1 MTYATGQHHVSL
13 SREIRAWDGKSTDEV
28 RAVYDWYCTMDAPVP
43 TLVQRLLDP
52 SHQKGASWLLKR
64 HLDQGGTLAEGLG
77 RQFYATIST
86 LEHWESKLHVLQ
98 CLPEVPI
105 PTVCKSGVE
114 AFVRGCLL
122 DDVKFVRAWAYYGF
136 YELALQY
143 QALQNEAT
151 QILEL
156 GLQDEPASVQ
166 ARIRKAL
173 NAGF

>member
-1 MTYATGQHHVSL
+1 MSL
-13 SREIRAWDGKSTDEV
+13 SREILAWDGKSTDDI
-28 RAVYDWYCTMDAPVP
+28 RAVYDRYCTMDAFVP
-43 TLVQRLLDP
+43 TLVQLLVDP

-64 HLDQGGTLAEGLG
+64 YLDQGGTLAEGLG
-77 RQFYATIST
+77 MQFYATLSN

-98 CLPEVPI
+98 CLPTVPI
-105 PTVCKSGVE
+105 PAVCKPGVE
-114 AFVRGCLL
+114 AFLRDCLL

-136 YELALQY
+136 YELACQY
-143 QALQNEAT
+143 GTLQNEAI

-156 GLQDEPASVQ
+156 GLRDEPASVQ